1 MPASDFSWSPQRQPL
16 CHGIKR
22 KHSAFS
28 QSAEC
33 EMDNEA
39 GEQFPSMK
47 RKCITHTTD
56 ISHDM
61 NNMFEINHNDEQ
73 SYDLNNFTDNNNSN
87 TPNLNTLHCDQQMRQ
102 NLLPMGAPSQ
112 GYGANQLATVF
123 VQQSKLTCTV
133 ISHNQSHTQP
143 QHAQIVQPFD
153 MGEMIMDLNDETY
166 STTQIDLCRSEELS
180 YTAMDSDYVPNPEQY
195 QLNRGTN
202 SFGVPIDHC
211 TGSHA
216 VKSYCRPHW
225 DNQDL
230 RPYISDYY

>member
-33 EMDNEA
+33 EMDKED
-39 GEQFPSMK
+39 GEQLASVK

-56 ISHDM
+56 ISLDM

-87 TPNLNTLHCDQQMRQ
+87 TPNLNTVHCDQEMRQ
-102 NLLPMGAPSQ
+102 SFIPMGAPPQ

-143 QHAQIVQPFD
+143 Q
-153 MGEMIMDLNDETY
+153 GEMIMDLNDETY
-166 STTQIDLCRSEELS
+166 STTQIDICRSEELS

-195 QLNRGTN
+195 QLNRGNN
-202 SFGVPIDHC
+202 SFGAPIEHN
-211 TGSHA
+211 SHT